1 MVSYGYN
8 KTHRSIGRLLT
19 SKFFNCHCWIDKI
32 RPGNYWLVKPNT
44 AVSECGR
51 WRNCVVDRLY
61 YETGWDVP
69 GHKSLCF
76 GRLIFAGGLLL
87 KDWLGLAVGM
97 SEWW

>member
-1 MVSYGYN
+1 MDG
-8 KTHRSIGRLLT
+8 
-19 SKFFNCHCWIDKI
+19 
-32 RPGNYWLVKPNT
+32 
-44 AVSECGR
+44 
-51 WRNCVVDRLY
+51 LY

-97 SEWW
+97 SEW